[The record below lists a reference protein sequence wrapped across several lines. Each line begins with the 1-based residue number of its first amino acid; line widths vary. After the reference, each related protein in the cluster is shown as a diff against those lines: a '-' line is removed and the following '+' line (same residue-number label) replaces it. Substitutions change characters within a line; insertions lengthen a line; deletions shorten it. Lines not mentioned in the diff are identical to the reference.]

1 MRPPEPPSSL
11 SPPPRSEMPSFPGA
25 ALSSPISP
33 YHESP
38 FSPISE
44 DDAGVIDD
52 DDFSDKMTTYMICE
66 LLFKNTREVSSC
78 HRNYWYRADFVCPA
92 FEDTNFGLITNLE
105 SPFSPLPPF
114 SFLKR
119 EQEGEGRMIDRGS
132 AN

>member
-52 DDFSDKMTTYMICE
+52 DDFSDKMTTYMNMIYNALGIYVCI
-66 LLFKNTREVSSC
+66 LVQIVTPTQSS
-78 HRNYWYRADFVCPA
+78 DF
-92 FEDTNFGLITNLE
+92 NL
-105 SPFSPLPPF
+105 
-114 SFLKR
+114 
-119 EQEGEGRMIDRGS
+119 
-132 AN
+132 